1 MAQTV
6 RLLGVPVDLFLRA
19 ANHHDELIREFAL
32 ISFGDRSGVTRHQ
45 VPGRL
50 LTLVD
55 LLRDRYA
62 RPSQEVRARVE
73 EAAERRDRTVDLE
86 LPGTELVARLTE
98 DITEALDEADE
109 FGRSGDLLTWQG
121 VALLAAETGLHER
134 TAQRATRRLQANGH
148 IAVEPGGG

>member
-1 MAQTV
+1 MARTV

-109 FGRSGDLLTWQG
+109 FGRSGHLLT
-121 VALLAAETGLHER
+121 LAAPADVVAWRHWWRDQVVGQIRHG
-134 TAQRATRRLQANGH
+134 A
-148 IAVEPGGG
+148 EPLPFAAPADA